1 MEFGTGCLK
10 ITPGHDFNDYDI
22 GKKYALHEVDGVVQ
36 TSEKLEDFAPINIFT
51 EEAFSN
57 DMVPAPFNNLDRFKV
72 RKAVLKEVENNSIIL
87 IYGSKNIIKT
97 NDIEYDFRQDSDFL
111 YLIGIKE
118 SNLVSLI
125 LKKDNK
131 SKVILFRDES
141 SEFEKQWIGTKK
153 SNSLIK
159 KDYAINSI
167 YPLSQIHAVCSQIR
181 GKYKNLYLI
190 AKSSEIFS

>member
-1 MEFGTGCLK
+1 M
-10 ITPGHDFNDYDI
+10 N
-22 GKKYALHEVDGVVQ
+22 
-36 TSEKLEDFAPINIFT
+36 KLERKDLLI
-51 EEAFSN
+51 
-57 DMVPAPFNNLDRFKV
+57 R

-97 NDIEYDFRQDSDFL
+97 NEIEYDFRQDSDFL

-153 SNSLIK
+153 SNSLIFK
-159 KDYAINSI
+159 PFNLVPKAVPRNIKAIFINAS
-167 YPLSQIHAVCSQIR
+167 
-181 GKYKNLYLI
+181 GNLALI
-190 AKSSEIFS
+190 ISKV

>member
-1 MEFGTGCLK
+1 M
-10 ITPGHDFNDYDI
+10 N
-22 GKKYALHEVDGVVQ
+22 
-36 TSEKLEDFAPINIFT
+36 KLERKDLLT
-51 EEAFSN
+51 
-57 DMVPAPFNNLDRFKV
+57 R
-72 RKAVLKEVENNSIIL
+72 RKAVLREVENNSIIL

-141 SEFEKQWIGTKK
+141 SEFE
-153 SNSLIK
+153 
-159 KDYAINSI
+159 
-167 YPLSQIHAVCSQIR
+167 
-181 GKYKNLYLI
+181 
-190 AKSSEIFS
+190 SSGWY

>member
-1 MEFGTGCLK
+1 M
-10 ITPGHDFNDYDI
+10 N
-22 GKKYALHEVDGVVQ
+22 
-36 TSEKLEDFAPINIFT
+36 KLERKDLLT
-51 EEAFSN
+51 
-57 DMVPAPFNNLDRFKV
+57 R

-167 YPLSQIHAVCSQIR
+167 YPLSKIHEVCSQIKS
-181 GKYKNLYLI
+181 KYKNLYFSRFSRSLKNRTLERVLHSSCSN
-190 AKSSEIFS
+190 KSKNDISCL

>member
-1 MEFGTGCLK
+1 M
-10 ITPGHDFNDYDI
+10 N
-22 GKKYALHEVDGVVQ
+22 
-36 TSEKLEDFAPINIFT
+36 KLERKDLLT
-51 EEAFSN
+51 
-57 DMVPAPFNNLDRFKV
+57 R

-153 SNSLIK
+153 SNSFTINLFK
-159 KDYAINSI
+159 K
-167 YPLSQIHAVCSQIR
+167 
-181 GKYKNLYLI
+181 
-190 AKSSEIFS
+190 FS

>member
-1 MEFGTGCLK
+1 M
-10 ITPGHDFNDYDI
+10 N
-22 GKKYALHEVDGVVQ
+22 
-36 TSEKLEDFAPINIFT
+36 KLEKKDLLT
-51 EEAFSN
+51 
-57 DMVPAPFNNLDRFKV
+57 R
-72 RKAVLKEVENNSIIL
+72 RKAVLREVENNSIIL

-131 SKVILFRDES
+131 FKVILFRDES

-159 KDYAINSI
+159 KDYAIDSV
-167 YPLSQIHAVCSQIR
+167 YPLSKMHEVCCKIN
-181 GKYKNLYLI
+181 GKYKNLYFSRFSRTLNNRTLEEI
-190 AKSSEIFS
+190 LKSDWFNIDLPESWKSYETVPMACRTFCDDFQKNNEAE